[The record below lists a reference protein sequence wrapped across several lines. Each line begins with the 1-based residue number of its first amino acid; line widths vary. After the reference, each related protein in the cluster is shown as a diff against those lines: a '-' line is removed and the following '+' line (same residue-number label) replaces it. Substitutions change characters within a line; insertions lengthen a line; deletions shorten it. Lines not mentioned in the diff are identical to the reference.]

1 MLKKMEQLVDN
12 LWGWFVAQ
20 GVVTLLFGMVA
31 LFWPGV
37 TLVTLVMLVAVYI
50 FAIGVMLFVRG
61 LMKSKKAQSWWFG
74 ALMGVVS
81 AGLGIYLLINP
92 NIAIGTFLI
101 VVGLLLLVRGVF
113 DLFLAAY
120 VIKAR
125 DGRALWILSGVVGII
140 AAIVLW
146 RYPVEAGTAF
156 VWVLGLYA
164 VIAGVVSLI
173 YAYRARGVID
183 KLKVDLRLKK

>member
-1 MLKKMEQLVDN
+1 MLGKMERLVDN

-20 GVVTLLFGMVA
+20 GVVTLLFGLVA

-37 TLVTLVMLVAVYI
+37 TLVTLVMLVAAYI

-61 LMKSKKAQSWWFG
+61 IIKSKKSQSWWFG

-81 AGLGIYLLINP
+81 AGLGVYLLINP
-92 NIAIGTFLI
+92 NVAIGTFLT

-120 VIKAR
+120 IIKAK
-125 DGRALWILSGVVGII
+125 DGRALWILSGVVGIV

-164 VIAGVVSLI
+164 LIAGIVSLI

-183 KLKVDLRLKK
+183 KMKVELRLKK

>member
-1 MLKKMEQLVDN
+1 MREKIERFVDN

-20 GVVTLLFGMVA
+20 GIVTLLFGLVA

-37 TLVTLVMLVAVYI
+37 TLVTLVMLVAAYI
-50 FAIGVMLFVRG
+50 FALGVMLFIRG
-61 LMKSKKAQSWWFG
+61 LLKSKRTQSWWFG
-74 ALMGVVS
+74 ALMGLVG
-81 AGLGIYLLINP
+81 AGLGVYLIINP
-92 NIAIGTFLI
+92 NVAIGTFLI
-101 VVGLLLLVRGVF
+101 IVGLLLLVRGVF

-120 VIKAR
+120 IIKAK
-125 DGRALWILSGVVGII
+125 DGRALWIVSGVVGII

-164 VIAGVVSLI
+164 VIAGVISLI
-173 YAYRARGVID
+173 YAYRARSFID
-183 KLKVDLRLKK
+183 QMKVELRLKK

>member
-1 MLKKMEQLVDN
+1 MLRKMEQLVDN

-20 GVVTLLFGMVA
+20 GVVTLLFGLVA

-81 AGLGIYLLINP
+81 AGLGVYLLFNP
-92 NIAIGTFLI
+92 NIAIGTFLT
-101 VVGLLLLVRGVF
+101 VVGVLLLVRGVF

-120 VIKAR
+120 VIKGK
-125 DGRALWILSGVVGII
+125 DGRALWVLSGVVGIV

-164 VIAGVVSLI
+164 MIAGIVSLI

-183 KLKVDLRLKK
+183 KLKVELRLKK

>member
-1 MLKKMEQLVDN
+1 MLRKMERFVDN

-20 GVVTLLFGMVA
+20 GVVTLLFGLVA

-37 TLVTLVMLVAVYI
+37 TLAMLVMLVAVYI

-61 LMKSKKAQSWWFG
+61 VVKSKKTQSWWFG
-74 ALMGVVS
+74 ALMGLVS
-81 AGLGIYLLINP
+81 AGLGVYLLLNP
-92 NIAIGTFLI
+92 NVAIGTFLT

-125 DGRALWILSGVVGII
+125 DGRALWILSGVVGIV

-183 KLKVDLRLKK
+183 KMKVELRLKK

>member
-20 GVVTLLFGMVA
+20 GVVTLLFGLVA

-37 TLVTLVMLVAVYI
+37 TLVTLVMLVAIYI

-164 VIAGVVSLI
+164 LIAGVVSLI

>member
-20 GVVTLLFGMVA
+20 GVVTLLFGLVA

>member
-1 MLKKMEQLVDN
+1 MLRKMEQLVDN

-20 GVVTLLFGMVA
+20 GVVTLLFGLVA

-81 AGLGIYLLINP
+81 AGLGVYLLFNP
-92 NIAIGTFLI
+92 NIAIGTFLT
-101 VVGLLLLVRGVF
+101 VVGVLLLVRGVF

-120 VIKAR
+120 VIKGK
-125 DGRALWILSGVVGII
+125 DGRALWVLSGIVGII

-146 RYPVEAGTAF
+146 RYLVEAGTAF

-164 VIAGVVSLI
+164 MIAGIVSLI

-183 KLKVDLRLKK
+183 KLKVELRLKK

>member
-20 GVVTLLFGMVA
+20 GVVTLLFGLVA

-92 NIAIGTFLI
+92 NIAIGTFLT

-120 VIKAR
+120 VVKAR

-164 VIAGVVSLI
+164 LIAGVVSLI